1 MKEFS
6 RNNRTLLSSAPAVSE
21 SSQTIKHP
29 QNALFIVPLCFTAQ
43 NISHTSAYSYFLP
56 YPKAPFIPHTLE
68 ANSAAAARLSL
79 IAVSPVIPF
88 FR

>member
-43 NISHTSAYSYFLP
+43 NISQTSAYSYFLP

-68 ANSAAAARLSL
+68 ANSAAARLSL